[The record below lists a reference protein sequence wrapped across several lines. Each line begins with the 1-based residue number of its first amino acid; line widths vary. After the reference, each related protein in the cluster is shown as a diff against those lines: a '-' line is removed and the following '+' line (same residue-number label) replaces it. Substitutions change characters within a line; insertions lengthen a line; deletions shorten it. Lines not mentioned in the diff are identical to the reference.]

1 MSLKL
6 ATKQKIIKIVIIE
19 DNKLRRLSL
28 KSALNEYEDMSVIG
42 DTEDTLTG
50 QMMIECIEPDIVLI
64 DLGLSDENGIE
75 AISKI
80 RERNKSVK
88 IIALT
93 SHSNNEEVLS
103 ALINGANAYCVKNID
118 LDEFV
123 NVIRDITE
131 NTQTIIKTL
140 EDIVV

>member
-6 ATKQKIIKIVIIE
+6 ATKQKTIKIVVIE
-19 DNKLRRLSL
+19 DNRLTRLSL

-42 DTEDTLTG
+42 DTEDTITG
-50 QMMIECIEPDIVLI
+50 QMMVEEIEPDIVLI
-64 DLGLSDENGIE
+64 DLGLSDKNGIE

-80 RERNKSVK
+80 RARNKSVK

-93 SHSNNEEVLS
+93 SHSNNQEVLN
-103 ALINGANAYCVKNID
+103 ALMNGANAYCVKNID

-131 NTQTIIKTL
+131 NTQTIIKT
-140 EDIVV
+140 

>member
-6 ATKQKIIKIVIIE
+6 ATKQKTIKIVVIE
-19 DNKLRRLSL
+19 DNRLTRLSL

-42 DTEDTLTG
+42 DTEDTITG
-50 QMMIECIEPDIVLI
+50 QMMVEEIEPDIVLI
-64 DLGLSDENGIE
+64 DLGLSDGNGIE

-80 RERNKSVK
+80 RARNKSVK

-93 SHSNNEEVLS
+93 SHSNNQEVLN
-103 ALINGANAYCVKNID
+103 ALMNGANAYCVKNID

-131 NTQTIIKTL
+131 NTQTIIKT
-140 EDIVV
+140 

>member
-6 ATKQKIIKIVIIE
+6 ATKQKTIKIVVIE
-19 DNKLRRLSL
+19 DNRLTRLSL
-28 KSALNEYEDMSVIG
+28 KSALNEYEDISVIG
-42 DTEDTLTG
+42 DSEDTISG
-50 QMMIECIEPDIVLI
+50 QMMVKEIEPDIVLI
-64 DLGLSDENGIE
+64 DLGLSDGNGIE

-80 RERNKSVK
+80 RARNKSVK

-93 SHSNNEEVLS
+93 SHSNNQEVLN
-103 ALINGANAYCVKNID
+103 ALMNGANAYCVKNID

-131 NTQTIIKTL
+131 NTQTIIKT
-140 EDIVV
+140 

>member
-6 ATKQKIIKIVIIE
+6 ATKQKTIKIVIIE
-19 DNKLRRLSL
+19 DNKLTRLSL

-42 DTEDTLTG
+42 DTEDTTTG
-50 QMMIECIEPDIVLI
+50 QILIKDVEPDVVLI
-64 DLGLSDENGIE
+64 DLGLSNKNGIE
-75 AISKI
+75 TISKI
-80 RERNKSVK
+80 RAKNKSVK

-93 SHSNNEEVLS
+93 SQSNNEEVLD
-103 ALINGANAYCVKNID
+103 ALMSGANAYCVKNID
-118 LDEFV
+118 LEEFID
-123 NVIRDITE
+123 VIRDITE

>member
-6 ATKQKIIKIVIIE
+6 ATKQKTIKIVVIE
-19 DNKLRRLSL
+19 DNRLTRLSL
-28 KSALNEYEDMSVIG
+28 KSALNEYEDISVIG
-42 DTEDTLTG
+42 DSEDTITG
-50 QMMIECIEPDIVLI
+50 QMMVKEIEPDIVLI
-64 DLGLSDENGIE
+64 DLGLSDGNGIE

-80 RERNKSVK
+80 RARNKSVK

-93 SHSNNEEVLS
+93 SHSNNQEVLN
-103 ALINGANAYCVKNID
+103 ALMNGANAYCVKNID

-131 NTQTIIKTL
+131 NTQTIIKT
-140 EDIVV
+140 

>member
-6 ATKQKIIKIVIIE
+6 ATKQKTIKIVVIE
-19 DNKLRRLSL
+19 DNRLTRLSL
-28 KSALNEYEDMSVIG
+28 KSALNEYEDISVIG
-42 DTEDTLTG
+42 DSEDTITG
-50 QMMIECIEPDIVLI
+50 QMMVKEIEPDIVLI
-64 DLGLSDENGIE
+64 DLGLSDGNGIE

-80 RERNKSVK
+80 RARNKSVK

-93 SHSNNEEVLS
+93 SHSNNQEVLN
-103 ALINGANAYCVKNID
+103 ALMNGANAYCVKNID

-131 NTQTIIKTL
+131 NTQTIIKTSTP
-140 EDIVV
+140 

>member
-6 ATKQKIIKIVIIE
+6 ATKQKTIKIVVIE
-19 DNKLRRLSL
+19 DNRLTRLSL
-28 KSALNEYEDMSVIG
+28 KSALNEYEDISVIG
-42 DTEDTLTG
+42 DWEDTITG
-50 QMMIECIEPDIVLI
+50 QMMVKEIEPDIVLI
-64 DLGLSDENGIE
+64 DLGLSDGNGIE

-80 RERNKSVK
+80 RARNKSVK

-93 SHSNNEEVLS
+93 SHSNNQEVLN
-103 ALINGANAYCVKNID
+103 ALMNGANAYCVKNID

-131 NTQTIIKTL
+131 NTQTIIKT
-140 EDIVV
+140 

>member
-6 ATKQKIIKIVIIE
+6 ATKQKTIKIVVIE
-19 DNKLRRLSL
+19 DNRLTRLSL

-42 DTEDTLTG
+42 DTEDTITG
-50 QMMIECIEPDIVLI
+50 QMMVEEIEPDIVLI
-64 DLGLSDENGIE
+64 DLGLSDKNGIE

-80 RERNKSVK
+80 RARNKSVK

-93 SHSNNEEVLS
+93 SHSNNQEVLN
-103 ALINGANAYCVKNID
+103 ALMNGANAYCVKDID

-131 NTQTIIKTL
+131 NTQTIIKT
-140 EDIVV
+140 

>member
-6 ATKQKIIKIVIIE
+6 ATKQKTIKIVVIE
-19 DNKLRRLSL
+19 DNRLTRLSL
-28 KSALNEYEDMSVIG
+28 KSALNEYEDISVIG
-42 DTEDTLTG
+42 DTEDTITG
-50 QMMIECIEPDIVLI
+50 QMMVKEIEPDIVLI
-64 DLGLSDENGIE
+64 DLGLSDGNGIE

-80 RERNKSVK
+80 RARNKSVK

-93 SHSNNEEVLS
+93 SHSNNQEVLN

-131 NTQTIIKTL
+131 NTQTIIKT
-140 EDIVV
+140 

>member
-6 ATKQKIIKIVIIE
+6 ATKQKTIKIVVIE
-19 DNKLRRLSL
+19 DNRLTRLSL

-42 DTEDTLTG
+42 DTEDTITG
-50 QMMIECIEPDIVLI
+50 QMMVEEIEPDIVLI
-64 DLGLSDENGIE
+64 DLGLSDGNGTE

-80 RERNKSVK
+80 RARNKSVK

-93 SHSNNEEVLS
+93 SHSNNKEVLN
-103 ALINGANAYCVKNID
+103 ALMNGANAYCVKNID

-131 NTQTIIKTL
+131 NTQTIIKT
-140 EDIVV
+140 

>member
-6 ATKQKIIKIVIIE
+6 ATKQKTIKIVVIE
-19 DNKLRRLSL
+19 DNRLTRLSL

-42 DTEDTLTG
+42 DTEDTITG
-50 QMMIECIEPDIVLI
+50 QMMVEEIEPDIVLI

-80 RERNKSVK
+80 RARNKSVK

-93 SHSNNEEVLS
+93 SHSNNEEVLN
-103 ALINGANAYCVKNID
+103 ALMNGANAYCVKDID

-131 NTQTIIKTL
+131 NTQTIIKT
-140 EDIVV
+140 

>member
-6 ATKQKIIKIVIIE
+6 ATKQKTIKIVVIE
-19 DNKLRRLSL
+19 DNRLTRLSL
-28 KSALNEYEDMSVIG
+28 KSALNEYEDISVIG
-42 DTEDTLTG
+42 DTEDTITG
-50 QMMIECIEPDIVLI
+50 QMMVKEIEPDIVLI
-64 DLGLSDENGIE
+64 DLGLSDGNGIE

-80 RERNKSVK
+80 RARNKSVK

-93 SHSNNEEVLS
+93 SHSNNQEVLN
-103 ALINGANAYCVKNID
+103 ALMNGANAYCVKNID

-131 NTQTIIKTL
+131 NTQTIIKT
-140 EDIVV
+140 

>member
-6 ATKQKIIKIVIIE
+6 ATKQKTIKIVVIE
-19 DNKLRRLSL
+19 DNRLTRLSL

-42 DTEDTLTG
+42 DTEDTITG
-50 QMMIECIEPDIVLI
+50 QMMVEEIEPDIVLI
-64 DLGLSDENGIE
+64 DLGLSDKNGIE

-80 RERNKSVK
+80 RARNKSVK

-93 SHSNNEEVLS
+93 SHSNNQEVLN
-103 ALINGANAYCVKNID
+103 ALMNGANAYCVKDID

-123 NVIRDITE
+123 NVIRDITD
-131 NTQTIIKTL
+131 NTQTIIKT
-140 EDIVV
+140 

>member
-6 ATKQKIIKIVIIE
+6 ATKQKTIKIVVIE
-19 DNKLRRLSL
+19 DNRLTRLSL

-42 DTEDTLTG
+42 DTEDTITG
-50 QMMIECIEPDIVLI
+50 QMMVEEIEPDIVLI
-64 DLGLSDENGIE
+64 DLGLSDKNGIE

-80 RERNKSVK
+80 RARNKAVK

-93 SHSNNEEVLS
+93 SHSNNQEVLN
-103 ALINGANAYCVKNID
+103 ALMNGANAYCVKDID

-131 NTQTIIKTL
+131 NTQTIIKT
-140 EDIVV
+140 

>member
-6 ATKQKIIKIVIIE
+6 ATKQKTIKIVVIE
-19 DNKLRRLSL
+19 DNRLTRLSL

-42 DTEDTLTG
+42 DTEDTITG
-50 QMMIECIEPDIVLI
+50 QMMVEEIEPDIVLI
-64 DLGLSDENGIE
+64 DLGLSDGNGIE

-80 RERNKSVK
+80 RARNKSVK

-93 SHSNNEEVLS
+93 SHSNNKEVLN
-103 ALINGANAYCVKNID
+103 ALMNGANAYCVKNID

-131 NTQTIIKTL
+131 NTQTIIKT
-140 EDIVV
+140 

>member
-6 ATKQKIIKIVIIE
+6 ATKQKTIKIVVIE
-19 DNKLRRLSL
+19 DNRLTRLSL

-42 DTEDTLTG
+42 DTEDTITG
-50 QMMIECIEPDIVLI
+50 QMMVKEIEPDIVLI

-80 RERNKSVK
+80 RARNKSVK

-93 SHSNNEEVLS
+93 SHSNNQEVLN
-103 ALINGANAYCVKNID
+103 ALMNGANAYCVKNID

-123 NVIRDITE
+123 NVIRDITD
-131 NTQTIIKTL
+131 NTQTIIKT
-140 EDIVV
+140 

>member
-6 ATKQKIIKIVIIE
+6 ATKQKTIKIVVIE
-19 DNKLRRLSL
+19 DNRLTRLSL

-42 DTEDTLTG
+42 DTEDTITG
-50 QMMIECIEPDIVLI
+50 QMMVKEIEPDIVLI
-64 DLGLSDENGIE
+64 DLGLSDKNGIE

-80 RERNKSVK
+80 RARNKSVK

-93 SHSNNEEVLS
+93 SHSNNEEVLN
-103 ALINGANAYCVKNID
+103 ALMNGANAYCVKNID

-123 NVIRDITE
+123 NVIRDITD
-131 NTQTIIKTL
+131 NTQTIIKT
-140 EDIVV
+140 

>member
-6 ATKQKIIKIVIIE
+6 ATKQKTIKIVVIE
-19 DNKLRRLSL
+19 DNRLTRLSL
-28 KSALNEYEDMSVIG
+28 KSALNEYEDISVIG
-42 DTEDTLTG
+42 DTEDTFTG
-50 QMMIECIEPDIVLI
+50 QMMVKEIEPDIVLI
-64 DLGLSDENGIE
+64 DLGLSDGNGIE

-80 RERNKSVK
+80 RARNKSVK

-93 SHSNNEEVLS
+93 SHSNNQEVLN
-103 ALINGANAYCVKNID
+103 ALMNGANAYCVKNID

-131 NTQTIIKTL
+131 NTQTIIKT
-140 EDIVV
+140 

>member
-6 ATKQKIIKIVIIE
+6 ATKQKTIKIVVIE
-19 DNKLRRLSL
+19 DNRLTRLSL

-42 DTEDTLTG
+42 DTEDTITG
-50 QMMIECIEPDIVLI
+50 QMMVEGIEPDIVLI

-80 RERNKSVK
+80 RARNKSVK

-93 SHSNNEEVLS
+93 SHSNNQEVLN
-103 ALINGANAYCVKNID
+103 ALMNGANAYCVKNID

-123 NVIRDITE
+123 NVIRDITD
-131 NTQTIIKTL
+131 NTQTIIKT
-140 EDIVV
+140 